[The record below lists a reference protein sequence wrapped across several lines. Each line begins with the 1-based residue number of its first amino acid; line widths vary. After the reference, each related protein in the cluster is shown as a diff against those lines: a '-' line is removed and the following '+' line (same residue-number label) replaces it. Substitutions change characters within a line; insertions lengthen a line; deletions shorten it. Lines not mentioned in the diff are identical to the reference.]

1 LARLLQGEEAV
12 TWLTVAT
19 ASPAAPG
26 SDRMAAA
33 GSGSAGTEVVANGPA
48 NSAAALEA
56 AGLVILRRAEQL
68 MTIDL
73 RAHPHINAP
82 EPYRLQTFIEPG
94 EHGMVLSAEV
104 WDESGERAAT
114 GTMGLSGHDAIAD
127 RILTSPAHR
136 RHGLGGAVMSA
147 LSRAALD
154 HGASR
159 GILLAS
165 LDGQR
170 LYKALG
176 WQRVSD
182 VLIATTPGNA
192 YPE

>member
-1 LARLLQGEEAV
+1 
-12 TWLTVAT
+12 
-19 ASPAAPG
+19 
-26 SDRMAAA
+26 
-33 GSGSAGTEVVANGPA
+33 
-48 NSAAALEA
+48 
-56 AGLVILRRAEQL
+56 
-68 MTIDL
+68 
-73 RAHPHINAP
+73 
-82 EPYRLQTFIEPG
+82 
-94 EHGMVLSAEV
+94 MVLSAEV
-104 WDESGERAAT
+104 RDESGERAAT

-154 HGASR
+154 QGASR

-165 LDGQR
+165 EDGQR

-176 WQRVSD
+176 WQPVSG
-182 VLIATTPGNA
+182 VLIATTPGNT